1 MKELSMQD
9 LLNRPLNYTEQKY
22 APKRIYTAGPLSL
35 APTQPKVSVVGTRS
49 PTTRGMD
56 EARNLS
62 GMLVNNGVVVVSGL
76 AAGVDTIAHS
86 TAIVH
91 GGHTMAV
98 LGTPLDRTYPAQ
110 NHSLQRDIMA
120 EHLAISQFPVSNT
133 IYRSNFVMRN
143 RTMALVSDATI
154 IVEAGDGSGT
164 IHQGWEAL
172 RLGRP
177 LYICSTVVDANP
189 EWLDKMMQYG
199 ARRLDEYEDV
209 LGMIP
214 QGVELNAFA

>member
-9 LLNRPLNYTEQKY
+9 LLNRPLSHTEQKY
-22 APKRIYTAGPLSL
+22 APKKIYTSGPLSL

-49 PTTRGMD
+49 PTTRGME
-56 EARNLS
+56 EARDLS
-62 GMLVNNGVVVVSGL
+62 GMLVDNGVVVVSGL
-76 AAGVDTIAHS
+76 AAGVDTIAHHA
-86 TAIVH
+86 AIVR

-120 EHLAISQFPVSNT
+120 EHLVISQFPVGNT

-143 RTMALVSDATI
+143 YTMALVSDATI
-154 IVEAGDGSGT
+154 IVEASNGSGT

-199 ARRLDEYEDV
+199 ARHLDEYEDV
-209 LGMIP
+209 LGMMP
-214 QGVELNAFA
+214 QGVELSAFT

>member
-1 MKELSMQD
+1 M
-9 LLNRPLNYTEQKY
+9 
-22 APKRIYTAGPLSL
+22 AGPLSL
-35 APTQPKVSVVGTRS
+35 APMQPKVSVVGTRR

-62 GMLVNNGVVVVSGL
+62 GMLVDNGVVIVSGL
-76 AAGVDTIAHS
+76 AAGVDTIAHH
-86 TAIVH
+86 TAIVR

-120 EHLAISQFPVSNT
+120 EHLAISQFPVGST
-133 IYRSNFVMRN
+133 VYRSNFVMRN

-154 IVEAGDGSGT
+154 IVEAGNGSGT

-199 ARRLDEYEDV
+199 ARHLDEYEDV